1 MNPYV
6 SDVTKFKKQV
16 KRLGYSGNPLREN
29 SMTKRYRNALKAAVK
44 NSHNVQNLCLLGEA
58 LLGAGDMPGAVQVL
72 KQAISESP
80 DNTMGYNY
88 LGKCMMKMKN
98 YNIALSYFDSAINLN
113 PKDPTSYN
121 NRGLCKTMLK

>member
-44 NSHNVQNLCLLGEA
+44 KG
-58 LLGAGDMPGAVQVL
+58 VL
-72 KQAISESP
+72 FPTYGSVYMRRRPQAMRTRMS
-80 DNTMGYNY
+80 
-88 LGKCMMKMKN
+88 
-98 YNIALSYFDSAINLN
+98 
-113 PKDPTSYN
+113 
-121 NRGLCKTMLK
+121 